1 MSLFVI
7 VAIVVLVLFLI
18 VAISISSNS
27 FMRFKQV
34 YDQFL
39 NVKNSAYIT
48 ARQFAEFVRDSQL
61 GGRLNIATR
70 NKDFSDAYDYVSNTL
85 ILNSQRENDS
95 SIASLAIVS
104 HELGH
109 AMQRKEGTKKFRK
122 CTKIRRFVAV
132 ASRFI
137 TPLFLAGIVCLFF
150 EDLSIFVGAGLCG
163 LSIVLFFVLLIYKMR
178 LLAVEKEA
186 SKLGFK
192 LLEELEILE
201 DKELKNI
208 KQLLDAAFMTYV
220 GDFFRAML
228 SWTGLTK
235 KAAKP

>member
-1 MSLFVI
+1 MSLILI

-39 NVKNSAYIT
+39 GVKNSAYFT
-48 ARQFAEFVRDSQL
+48 SRQFAEFVRDSHL
-61 GGRLNIATR
+61 GGRLNIVTR
-70 NKDFSDAYDYVSNTL
+70 DKDFSDAYDYASNTL
-85 ILNSQRENDS
+85 ILNKQRENDA
-95 SIASLAIVS
+95 SISALAIVS

-109 AMQRKEGTKKFRK
+109 AMQRKAGTKKFRK
-122 CTKIRRFVAV
+122 CTKIRRFVSI

-137 TPLFLAGIVCLFF
+137 APLLFVGIGCLFF
-150 EDLSIFVGAGLCG
+150 EDLSIFVGAGICVT
-163 LSIVLFFVLLIYKMR
+163 SIVLFFVLLIYKLR

-186 SKLGFK
+186 SKLGYE
-192 LLEELEILE
+192 LLCELDILE
-201 DKELKNI
+201 NEELKNI
-208 KQLLDAAFMTYV
+208 KHILNAALMTYV